1 MRARRERSHGGAT
14 LKFFEKPMLNRP
26 QRRPH
31 RRWEPG
37 EDEDED
43 EDEGEAT
50 PAEVHATEGHLLH
63 VACTR
68 ARDHLL
74 RTATHPPCEPRT
86 T

>member
-1 MRARRERSHGGAT
+1 
-14 LKFFEKPMLNRP
+14 MLNRP

-43 EDEGEAT
+43 EDEGEGEGEGEDKGEAT